1 MTSFYGKS
9 CSGCNTYICF
19 QFHRI
24 CFLRFPLYLFC
35 FYFGFFIKSVET
47 ISPLASLQAFCVVIN
62 ITDVTRITEKNTLSV
77 WRSFPSILCL
87 CPTPYGDGKVKTWFV
102 SPFKN
107 FRIRLWFRFF
117 FFCGWQICKCE
128 MRKRT
133 KNERLKCW
141 FSLLFLIFH
150 CVLFAQFGNKNSLF
164 QKLT

>member
-1 MTSFYGKS
+1 MSSFNIVRIFFMTSFYGKS

-24 CFLRFPLYLFC
+24 CFLRFPLYPFC

-117 FFCGWQICKCE
+117 FSADDRFVNVKCE
-128 MRKRT
+128 
-133 KNERLKCW
+133 N
-141 FSLLFLIFH
+141 
-150 CVLFAQFGNKNSLF
+150 V
-164 QKLT
+164 QKTND